1 MAKCAVDYLKHID
14 LFSSLTDDELS
25 QISDK
30 INIKYFKKSEI
41 ILYEQ
46 DTSRY
51 MYMILKGQ
59 VKVFQTTKDG
69 KEVFLALHKAGD
81 FFGEM
86 SLIDGKTSPA
96 TVIATEDSSI
106 AIVSKN
112 DFYTSINKEKK
123 ILINLLMILCSRLRE
138 SWETIQL
145 LNLKNAS
152 DRIKILFLMLS
163 NKYGEKTPDGMTLN
177 IKLTHQEIADMTGMT
192 RETVTRVID
201 KLLREGEISIL
212 NSRLIQLN
220 ADFLQ
225 KDVNLG

>member
-201 KLLREGEISIL
+201 RLLREGEISIL

-225 KDVNLG
+225 NDLNLG